1 MIQWKSSILIFLLL
15 RGDGSI
21 VIELEIGFRFD
32 VSAAAASVIIIGD
45 NTNLWFDAL
54 QFIVVL
60 WDVIEYFV

>member
-60 WDVIEYFV
+60 RDVIEYFV